1 MSFFVFDLT
10 GQVLFEWDCELRESH
25 DGGYTWTD
33 HQVEDGAPV
42 VNYGVKMP
50 ETWTLEGLV
59 TATPL
64 IPGGI
69 DTQRVI
75 DAEGRIREL
84 ADKLQPVSFVS
95 GWYSGQGVITRVSS
109 TAGRGDP
116 LQLPIT
122 VAFKQI
128 RLVEP
133 VTTQIPASRLK
144 PRKKKRVAPAKKGG
158 AVTGKTPS
166 AKKRR
171 TALKALLGKR

>member
-1 MSFFVFDLT
+1 LSFFIFDLLR
-10 GQVLFEWDCELRESH
+10 GILFEWDCELRESH
-25 DGGYTWTD
+25 DGAYTWTD
-33 HQVEDGAPV
+33 HEVEDGAPV

-69 DTQRVI
+69 DLQRVI
-75 DAEGRIREL
+75 DADGLIREL

-95 GWYSGQGVITRVSS
+95 GWYVGTGAITRVGS

-116 LQLPIT
+116 QQLPIT
-122 VAFKQI
+122 VGFKQI

-133 VTTQIPASRLK
+133 ETVQIPASRLK
-144 PRKKKRVAPAKKGG
+144 PPKRKRVPPAPKGG
-158 AVTGKTPS
+158 ASTGKAPTP
-166 AKKRR
+166 KQRR